1 MPVTCSARVRELRRS
16 REENPNVSNPP
27 APPSARC
34 IISGPA
40 RTGHVAGI
48 WDLRSTID
56 VYLGEQA
63 FQEKRCLDV
72 GTASGYLA
80 LEMERRGAAEVI
92 AVDVSGA
99 ERPRLRPVCDRSGS
113 GYADVCRGRCLA
125 AHPAELLGCAWA
137 LRSRGPVKYGSIYD
151 LPNALGQ
158 FEMVM
163 MGMVLPHLRGIH
175 SGTGRTRRDA
185 ARTPW

>member
-1 MPVTCSARVRELRRS
+1 MALTAQVPPRRL
-16 REENPNVSNPP
+16 EPTTP
-27 APPSARC
+27 ADCTLYHSMALPG
-34 IISGPA
+34 IGD
-40 RTGHVAGI
+40 VAGI

-80 LEMERRGAAEVI
+80 FEMERRGAAEVI

-99 ERPRLRPVCDRSGS
+99 KRLDFVPFATGSGS

-125 AHPAELLGCAWA
+125 AHPAELLGCASGAPVAGPGA
-137 LRSRGPVKYGSIYD
+137 LRLD
-151 LPNALGQ
+151 LRPAERPGA
-158 FEMVM
+158 
-163 MGMVLPHLRGIH
+163 I
-175 SGTGRTRRDA
+175 
-185 ARTPW
+185 